1 MGGQTNTNQII
12 PGLTTT
18 FLNSWLNWFA
28 LIERLGCLCA
38 ICCCCEG
45 STVLYILGG
54 MDVLSGAYSAYA
66 AYGLTALVTVYP
78 GKAVFIYICCVFQ
91 FIQGLLTLFIGVALI
106 RVAGTPKDQ
115 RRADLQK

>member
-18 FLNSWLNWFA
+18 FLGSWLNWFA

-38 ICCCCEG
+38 LCCCCEG

-54 MDVLSGAYSAYA
+54 LDVLQGALNAYA
-66 AYGLTALVTVYP
+66 AYGLTAG
-78 GKAVFIYICCVFQ
+78 GKLSDYVCCVFQ
-91 FIQGLLTLFIGVALI
+91 FIQALLLLFIGVALI

-115 RRADLQK
+115 RRADLQKTLLLDS